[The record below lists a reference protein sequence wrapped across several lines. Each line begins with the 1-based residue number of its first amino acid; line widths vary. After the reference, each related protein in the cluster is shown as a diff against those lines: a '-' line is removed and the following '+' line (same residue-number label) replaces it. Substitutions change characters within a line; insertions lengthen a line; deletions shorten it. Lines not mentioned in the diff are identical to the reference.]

1 MNSALTFSQSFD
13 GGFSQTTDISNK
25 KSANSYVNSSESK
38 EEVQENLRPLAVVS
52 HKQLETTKN
61 TTPYLLFMFEVGM
74 YP

>member
-1 MNSALTFSQSFD
+1 MNSAFSQSFD
-13 GGFSQTTDISNK
+13 VGFSQMTDISNN

-38 EEVQENLRPLAVVS
+38 EEVQENLRSLAIVS